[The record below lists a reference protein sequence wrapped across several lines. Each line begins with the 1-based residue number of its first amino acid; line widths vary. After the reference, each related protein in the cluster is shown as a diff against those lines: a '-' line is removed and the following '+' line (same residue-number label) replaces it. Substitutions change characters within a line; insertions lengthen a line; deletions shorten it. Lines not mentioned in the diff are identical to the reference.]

1 MRRRR
6 GRQKLSG
13 KRIGSG
19 RHFGKCGLAR
29 TPKGQPPGC
38 GRESLR
44 FRRRQKDKRCLSV
57 YFYTRKQGNVGC
69 EISTPLPS
77 SALRETATATS
88 ALRCPKNAAHIRLL
102 AFFVLPP
109 FVRFADISP
118 AGGIF
123 RCGNSGFASERLA
136 AFAVPGPVSR
146 RPANGAAAE
155 IPVTLHLPPAARN
168 RNPATG
174 SAKPQFPPRGR
185 QDPCFPLGGS
195 PQCAHWGIGGISIP
209 RCRRHRNFFIS
220 SSAQ

>member
-1 MRRRR
+1 MTRERPPRAAPK
-6 GRQKLSG
+6 GNAKTLRQKD
-13 KRIGSG
+13 RI
-19 RHFGKCGLAR
+19 RTGLRRVRSQAISIR
-29 TPKGQPPGC
+29 KSTPKGQPPGC

-77 SALRETATATS
+77 SDLRETPDDTS

-102 AFFVLPP
+102 AFF
-109 FVRFADISP
+109 D
-118 AGGIF
+118 

-155 IPVTLHLPPAARN
+155 IPVTLFLPPAARN

-174 SAKPQFPPRGR
+174 SAKPQFPRRGR
-185 QDPCFPLGGS
+185 QGCSTLFS
-195 PQCAHWGIGGISIP
+195 KRKTEMKTQ
-209 RCRRHRNFFIS
+209 N
-220 SSAQ
+220 